1 MWDLWQERAK
11 PIVAVISLDDA
22 DKAVPMAQA
31 LVAGGVRL
39 LEVTLRTQAGLKSI
53 EYIQQE
59 VSDAIIG
66 AGTVTRALEFE
77 QAITSGAQF
86 VVSPGISTALFDCA
100 RQWGGAYLPG
110 VATASEV
117 MQARN
122 AGFKQQKLFPAGVI
136 GGVSLLNALAGPF
149 ADVSF
154 CPTGGIEPHNKDEY
168 LALDNV
174 FAVGGSWVAPKRLIA
189 EANWQA
195 MTALAIAS

>member
-11 PIVAVISLDDA
+11 PIVAVISIDDA